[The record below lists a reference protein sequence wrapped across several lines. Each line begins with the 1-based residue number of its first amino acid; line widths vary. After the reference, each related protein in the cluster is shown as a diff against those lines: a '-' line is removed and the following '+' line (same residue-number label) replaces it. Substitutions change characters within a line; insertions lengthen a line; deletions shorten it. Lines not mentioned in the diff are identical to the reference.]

1 MPLPIPST
9 SIINSAATTIQSRA
23 RSLKAIKRS
32 NKVRTK
38 RNVAATTIQSR
49 ARSLK
54 AIKRSNKFRTI
65 RIINEEKK
73 NECAICQDQMIF
85 NKDVSVLECGHKF
98 HDKCLENIIQYGH
111 INCPICREL
120 ISDNV
125 RRKLALISRKD
136 ELTIQMARLEEELR
150 NTMEEQTVLIGH
162 LAYVNIAK
170 MANSKLTHELTE
182 SVKQSEARNIEEQKT
197 QTEKRDYAQAAY
209 NESERVYNVIDNNL
223 TTVKEKI
230 RDLLNSRHTI
240 ALEIFDLINQIRQF
254 NIQQHIAYG
263 KKRRNRRTNNRKT
276 NNRRTNNRRTNNRRT
291 NNRRTNNRRTK
302 KRGL

>member
-1 MPLPIPST
+1 MPSPSP
-9 SIINSAATTIQSRA
+9 NSLAKKNAATTIQSRA

-73 NECAICQDQMIF
+73 NMCAICHDQMIL

-98 HDKCLENIIQYGH
+98 HDKCLESIIQYGH
-111 INCPICREL
+111 ITCPICREV
-120 ISDNV
+120 ISDNIIS
-125 RRKLALISRKD
+125 KLALIRRKD
-136 ELTIQMARLEEELR
+136 ELIIQIARLEEELR

-162 LAYVNIAK
+162 LAHVNIAK
-170 MANSKLTHELTE
+170 MANLNLTNELTE
-182 SVKQSEARNIEEQKT
+182 SVKQSVKQSKARNVEEQKT

-254 NIQQHIAYG
+254 NTQQHIAYG
-263 KKRRNRRTNNRKT
+263 KKRRNRRK
-276 NNRRTNNRRTNNRRT
+276 
-291 NNRRTNNRRTK
+291 RRTNNRRTK

>member
-1 MPLPIPST
+1 MPSPSP
-9 SIINSAATTIQSRA
+9 NSLA
-23 RSLKAIKRS
+23 KK
-32 NKVRTK
+32 K
-38 RNVAATTIQSR
+38 AATTIQSR

-73 NECAICQDQMIF
+73 NMCPICLDQMIL

-98 HDKCLENIIQYGH
+98 HDKCLESIIQYGN
-111 INCPICREL
+111 ITCPICREV
-120 ISDNV
+120 ISDNIIS
-125 RRKLALISRKD
+125 KLALIRRKD
-136 ELTIQMARLEEELR
+136 ELIIQIARLEEELR

-162 LAYVNIAK
+162 LAHVNIAK
-170 MANSKLTHELTE
+170 MANLNLTNELTE
-182 SVKQSEARNIEEQKT
+182 SIKQSIKQSKARNVEEQKT

-209 NESERVYNVIDNNL
+209 NESERVYNVVDNNL

-230 RDLLNSRHTI
+230 RNLLNSRHTI

-254 NIQQHIAYG
+254 NTQQHIAYG
-263 KKRRNRRTNNRKT
+263 KKRR
-276 NNRRTNNRRTNNRRT
+276 NRRT

>member
-1 MPLPIPST
+1 MPSPSP
-9 SIINSAATTIQSRA
+9 NSLAKKKAATTIQSRA

-73 NECAICQDQMIF
+73 NMCPICLDQMIL

-98 HDKCLENIIQYGH
+98 HDKCLESIIQYGN
-111 INCPICREL
+111 ITCPICREV
-120 ISDNV
+120 ISDNIIS
-125 RRKLALISRKD
+125 KLALIRRKD
-136 ELTIQMARLEEELR
+136 ELIIQIARLEEELR
-150 NTMEEQTVLIGH
+150 NTMEEQTVLIGY
-162 LAYVNIAK
+162 LAHVNIAK
-170 MANSKLTHELTE
+170 MANLNLTNELTE
-182 SVKQSEARNIEEQKT
+182 SIKQSIKQSKARNVEEQKT

-209 NESERVYNVIDNNL
+209 NESERVYNVVDNNL

-230 RDLLNSRHTI
+230 RNLLNSRHTI

-254 NIQQHIAYG
+254 NTQQHIAYG
-263 KKRRNRRTNNRKT
+263 KKRR
-276 NNRRTNNRRTNNRRT
+276 NRRT

>member
-1 MPLPIPST
+1 MPSPSP
-9 SIINSAATTIQSRA
+9 NSLAKKKAATTIQSRA

-65 RIINEEKK
+65 QIINEEKK
-73 NECAICQDQMIF
+73 NMCAICHDQMIL
-85 NKDVSVLECGHKF
+85 NKDVSVLECVHQF
-98 HDKCLENIIQYGH
+98 HDKCLESMIQYGH
-111 INCPICREL
+111 NNCPICREV

-125 RRKLALISRKD
+125 RRKLALIRRKD
-136 ELTIQMARLEEELR
+136 ELIIQIARLEEELR

-162 LAYVNIAK
+162 LAHVNIAK
-170 MANSKLTHELTE
+170 MANLNLTNELTE
-182 SVKQSEARNIEEQKT
+182 SIKQSKARNAEEQKI
-197 QTEKRDYAQAAY
+197 QTGKRDYAQAAY
-209 NESERVYNVIDNNL
+209 NESELRYNAIDNDL

-230 RDLLNSRHTI
+230 RDLLNRRHTI

-254 NIQQHIAYG
+254 NTQQHIAYG
-263 KKRRNRRTNNRKT
+263 KKRRNRK
-276 NNRRTNNRRTNNRRT
+276 
-291 NNRRTNNRRTK
+291 TNNRRTK

>member
-1 MPLPIPST
+1 MPSPRP
-9 SIINSAATTIQSRA
+9 NSLAKKKAATTIQSRA

-73 NECAICQDQMIF
+73 NMCPICLDQMIL

-98 HDKCLENIIQYGH
+98 HDKCLESIIQYGNST
-111 INCPICREL
+111 IQYGNITCPICREV
-120 ISDNV
+120 ISDNIIS
-125 RRKLALISRKD
+125 KLALIRRKD
-136 ELTIQMARLEEELR
+136 ELIIQIARLEEELR

-162 LAYVNIAK
+162 LAHVNIAK
-170 MANSKLTHELTE
+170 MANLNLTNELTE
-182 SVKQSEARNIEEQKT
+182 SIKQSIKQSKARNVEEQKT

-209 NESERVYNVIDNNL
+209 NESERVYNVVDNNL

-230 RDLLNSRHTI
+230 RNLLNTRHTI

-254 NIQQHIAYG
+254 NTQQHIAYG
-263 KKRRNRRTNNRKT
+263 KKRR
-276 NNRRTNNRRTNNRRT
+276 NRRT

>member
-1 MPLPIPST
+1 MPSPSP
-9 SIINSAATTIQSRA
+9 NSLAKKKAATTIQSRA

-73 NECAICQDQMIF
+73 NMCAICHDQMIL

-98 HDKCLENIIQYGH
+98 HDKCLESIIQYGH
-111 INCPICREL
+111 ITCPICREV
-120 ISDNV
+120 ISDNIIS
-125 RRKLALISRKD
+125 KLALIRRKD
-136 ELTIQMARLEEELR
+136 ELIIQIARLEEELR

-162 LAYVNIAK
+162 LAHVNIAK
-170 MANSKLTHELTE
+170 MANLNLTNELTE
-182 SVKQSEARNIEEQKT
+182 SIKQSKARNVEEQKT

-209 NESERVYNVIDNNL
+209 NESERVYNVVDNNL

-230 RDLLNSRHTI
+230 RNLLNSRHTI

-254 NIQQHIAYG
+254 NTQQHIAYG
-263 KKRRNRRTNNRKT
+263 KKRR
-276 NNRRTNNRRTNNRRT
+276 NRRT